1 MVFFYPVLPF
11 ISQSPQPTVLNGSH
25 TLSTSP
31 PPPPP
36 PPAPWHSIILELA
49 TTTAIAAMVM
59 VAGKAL
65 HHILQTIGIRHVNS
79 ATRLDT
85 LLQTVGNVWTT
96 PAQNSPQAAAFLAT
110 ANGCPDYQ
118 WYHDT
123 GCNHHVTNELENL
136 NVRVDAYNGPNQ
148 INGGNGQGLRILR
161 TGTATLPSSIH
172 NFRLSS
178 LLHVPQIE
186 KSYIR

>member
-1 MVFFYPVLPF
+1 MVFFYLVLPF

-25 TLSTSP
+25 TLSTTP
-31 PPPPP
+31 PCPVAFNNSGTCNYYSNRGHGHGCGQGTPSYSSDYRYSSRPTCQLCHRIGHT
-36 PPAPWHSIILELA
+36 APNCW
-49 TTTAIAAMVM
+49 
-59 VAGKAL
+59 
-65 HHILQTIGIRHVNS
+65 Q
-79 ATRLDT
+79 RLDHSS
-85 LLQTVGNVWTT
+85 
-96 PAQNSPQAAAFLAT
+96 AQNSPQAAAFLAT
-110 ANGCPDYQ
+110 ANDCPDYQ